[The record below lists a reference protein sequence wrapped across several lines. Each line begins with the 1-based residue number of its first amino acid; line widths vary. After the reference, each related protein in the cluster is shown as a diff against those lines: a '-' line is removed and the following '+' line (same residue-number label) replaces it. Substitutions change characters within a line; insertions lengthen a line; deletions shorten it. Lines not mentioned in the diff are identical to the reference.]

1 MTGRTYRIGE
11 AARLLKLEGYVLRF
25 WETEFE
31 QLRPLRTPKGQRLYS
46 DADLVVLRRIRTLLH
61 EQGMTIEGARRV
73 LERECAESG
82 DGKARTSA
90 EDMLRHV
97 ESELMALQALR
108 KRSGLFFDVH
118 LMIVEPENY
127 LSEFQAA
134 GADMLVVHAE
144 ATRHLQRTLAE
155 IRRLGMKAGVAL
167 NPATPLSALEYVL
180 EDVDMILLMSVN
192 PGFGGQKFL
201 PITYEKIRRLRRMLD
216 ERRLEALIQIDG
228 GVTPDNTA
236 DLVRAGADVLVSGSA
251 FFSVPPYEARR
262 LAFESKAEEARSLT
276 L

>member
-1 MTGRTYRIGE
+1 MILSPSLLSADVGNLAAELSALE
-11 AARLLKLEGYVLRF
+11 AAGLRWVHWDVMDGRF
-25 WETEFE
+25 VPNITF
-31 QLRPLRTPKGQRLYS
+31 GQH
-46 DADLVVLRRIRTLLH
+46 VIR
-61 EQGMTIEGARRV
+61 
-73 LERECAESG
+73 
-82 DGKARTSA
+82 
-90 EDMLRHV
+90 
-97 ESELMALQALR
+97 
-108 KRSGLFFDVH
+108 LFFDVH

-216 ERRLEALIQIDG
+216 ERRLETLIQIDG

>member
-1 MTGRTYRIGE
+1 MILSPSLLSADVGNLAAELSALE
-11 AARLLKLEGYVLRF
+11 AAGLRWVHWDVMDGRF
-25 WETEFE
+25 VPNITF
-31 QLRPLRTPKGQRLYS
+31 GQH
-46 DADLVVLRRIRTLLH
+46 VIR
-61 EQGMTIEGARRV
+61 Q
-73 LERECAESG
+73 
-82 DGKARTSA
+82 
-90 EDMLRHV
+90 
-97 ESELMALQALR
+97 LR

-144 ATRHLQRTLAE
+144 ATRHLHRTLAE

-180 EDVDMILLMSVN
+180 EDIDMILLMSVN

-216 ERRLEALIQIDG
+216 DALRRSSRSTAASRPT
-228 GVTPDNTA
+228 TPPISC
-236 DLVRAGADVLVSGSA
+236 VRVRTCWCPVRR
-251 FFSVPPYEARR
+251 FSRFHPMRPVVWRLRARR
-262 LAFESKAEEARSLT
+262 RKPVH
-276 L
+276 

>member
-1 MTGRTYRIGE
+1 MILSPSLLSADVGNLAAELSALE
-11 AARLLKLEGYVLRF
+11 AAGLRWVHWDVMDGRF
-25 WETEFE
+25 VPNITF
-31 QLRPLRTPKGQRLYS
+31 GQH
-46 DADLVVLRRIRTLLH
+46 VIR
-61 EQGMTIEGARRV
+61 Q
-73 LERECAESG
+73 
-82 DGKARTSA
+82 
-90 EDMLRHV
+90 
-97 ESELMALQALR
+97 LR

-144 ATRHLQRTLAE
+144 ATRHLQRTL
-155 IRRLGMKAGVAL
+155 
-167 NPATPLSALEYVL
+167 
-180 EDVDMILLMSVN
+180 
-192 PGFGGQKFL
+192 
-201 PITYEKIRRLRRMLD
+201 
-216 ERRLEALIQIDG
+216 
-228 GVTPDNTA
+228 DNTA